1 MMDMEYNRT
10 SPFISNCLHYSS
22 EFHPYV
28 GEFSYFCPN
37 FINLYIMS
45 VIQIKDKRFKTF
57 IPEEQIM
64 KEVARVADEINR
76 DLSGTNPL
84 FISVLNG
91 SFMFTADLM
100 KHLTMPCEVSF
111 VKLASYE
118 GTSSTGKVKEL
129 VGLGDDI
136 TGRTVV
142 IVEDIVDTGLT
153 MKQLVETLR
162 ARGPKDI
169 KIATLLVKPDKL
181 KVELD
186 INYVAMNIP
195 NDFIVGY
202 GLDYDGLGRNYRDI
216 YTVIE

>member
-1 MMDMEYNRT
+1 
-10 SPFISNCLHYSS
+10 
-22 EFHPYV
+22 
-28 GEFSYFCPN
+28 
-37 FINLYIMS
+37 MS

-129 VGLGDDI
+129 GGLGDDI

>member
-1 MMDMEYNRT
+1 
-10 SPFISNCLHYSS
+10 
-22 EFHPYV
+22 
-28 GEFSYFCPN
+28 
-37 FINLYIMS
+37 MS

-142 IVEDIVDTGLT
+142 IVEDIVDTGVT
-153 MKQLVETLR
+153 MKHLLETLQ
-162 ARGPKDI
+162 AKNPKEI
-169 KIATLLVKPDKL
+169 RIATLLLKPDKL
-181 KVELD
+181 KVDLN
-186 INYVAMNIP
+186 IHYIAMRIP

>member
-1 MMDMEYNRT
+1 MD
-10 SPFISNCLHYSS
+10 I
-22 EFHPYV
+22 
-28 GEFSYFCPN
+28 
-37 FINLYIMS
+37 
-45 VIQIKDKRFKTF
+45 IQIKDKRFKTF
-57 IPEEQIM
+57 IPEAQILQ
-64 KEVARVADEINR
+64 EVSRVANEIMNDLKDEK
-76 DLSGTNPL
+76 PL
-84 FISVLNG
+84 FVSVLNG

-100 KHLTMPCEVSF
+100 KYLDMPCEVSF

-129 VGLGDDI
+129 VGLNDDI

-153 MKQLVETLR
+153 MQRLVETLK
-162 ARGPKDI
+162 ARNPK
-169 KIATLLVKPDKL
+169 KVRIATLLVKPDKL
-181 KVELD
+181 QVPLD
-186 INYVAMNIP
+186 IQYVAMNIP

>member
-1 MMDMEYNRT
+1 MD
-10 SPFISNCLHYSS
+10 I
-22 EFHPYV
+22 
-28 GEFSYFCPN
+28 
-37 FINLYIMS
+37 
-45 VIQIKDKRFKTF
+45 IQIKDKRFKTF
-57 IPEEQIM
+57 IPEAKILQ
-64 KEVARVADEINR
+64 EVSRVANEIMNDLKDEK
-76 DLSGTNPL
+76 PL
-84 FISVLNG
+84 FVSVLNG

-100 KHLTMPCEVSF
+100 KYLDMPCEVSF

-129 VGLGDDI
+129 VGLNDDI

-153 MKQLVETLR
+153 MQRLVETLK
-162 ARGPKDI
+162 ARNPKEVR
-169 KIATLLVKPDKL
+169 IATLLVKPDKL
-181 KVELD
+181 QVPLD
-186 INYVAMNIP
+186 IHYVAMNIP

>member
-1 MMDMEYNRT
+1 MD
-10 SPFISNCLHYSS
+10 I
-22 EFHPYV
+22 
-28 GEFSYFCPN
+28 
-37 FINLYIMS
+37 
-45 VIQIKDKRFKTF
+45 IQIKDKRFKTF
-57 IPEEQIM
+57 IPEAEILQ
-64 KEVARVADEINR
+64 EVSRVANEIMNDLKDEK
-76 DLSGTNPL
+76 PL
-84 FISVLNG
+84 FVSVLNG

-100 KHLTMPCEVSF
+100 KYLDMPCEVSF

-129 VGLGDDI
+129 VGLNDDI

-153 MKQLVETLR
+153 MQRLVETFK
-162 ARGPKDI
+162 ARNPKEVR
-169 KIATLLVKPDKL
+169 IATLLVKPDKL
-181 KVELD
+181 QVPLD
-186 INYVAMNIP
+186 IHYVAMNIP

>member
-1 MMDMEYNRT
+1 MD
-10 SPFISNCLHYSS
+10 I
-22 EFHPYV
+22 
-28 GEFSYFCPN
+28 
-37 FINLYIMS
+37 
-45 VIQIKDKRFKTF
+45 IQIKDKRFKTF
-57 IPEEQIM
+57 IPEAKILQ
-64 KEVARVADEINR
+64 EVSRVANEIMNELKDEK
-76 DLSGTNPL
+76 PL
-84 FISVLNG
+84 FVSVLNG

-100 KHLTMPCEVSF
+100 KYLDMPCEVSF

-129 VGLGDDI
+129 VGLNDDI

-153 MKQLVETLR
+153 MQRLVETLK
-162 ARGPKDI
+162 ARNPKEVR
-169 KIATLLVKPDKL
+169 IATLLVKPDKL
-181 KVELD
+181 QVPLD
-186 INYVAMNIP
+186 IHYVAMNIP

>member
-1 MMDMEYNRT
+1 MD
-10 SPFISNCLHYSS
+10 I
-22 EFHPYV
+22 
-28 GEFSYFCPN
+28 
-37 FINLYIMS
+37 
-45 VIQIKDKRFKTF
+45 IQIKDKRFKTF
-57 IPEEQIM
+57 IPEAQILQ
-64 KEVARVADEINR
+64 EVSRVANEIMNDLKDEK
-76 DLSGTNPL
+76 PL
-84 FISVLNG
+84 FVSVLNG

-100 KHLTMPCEVSF
+100 KYLDMPCEVSF

-129 VGLGDDI
+129 VGLNDDI

-153 MKQLVETLR
+153 MQRLVETLK
-162 ARGPKDI
+162 ARNPKEVR
-169 KIATLLVKPDKL
+169 IATLLVKPDKL
-181 KVELD
+181 QVPLD
-186 INYVAMNIP
+186 IHYVAMNIP

>member
-1 MMDMEYNRT
+1 
-10 SPFISNCLHYSS
+10 
-22 EFHPYV
+22 
-28 GEFSYFCPN
+28 
-37 FINLYIMS
+37 MS

-57 IPEEQIM
+57 IPEQIM

>member
-1 MMDMEYNRT
+1 
-10 SPFISNCLHYSS
+10 
-22 EFHPYV
+22 
-28 GEFSYFCPN
+28 
-37 FINLYIMS
+37 MS

-162 ARGPKDI
+162 VRGPKDI

>member
-1 MMDMEYNRT
+1 MRDN
-10 SPFISNCLHYSS
+10 
-22 EFHPYV
+22 
-28 GEFSYFCPN
+28 SYFCPN
-37 FINLYIMS
+37 FINLYILS
-45 VIQIKDKRFKTF
+45 VHQIKDKRFKTF

-76 DLSGTNPL
+76 DLPGTNPL